1 MKKLNPLVAIFV
13 IFVTGLQATGCRFL
27 SSQSKEVIVDP
38 EGPARTIDSLREIVK
53 DPVGGPEGFRIEI
66 DNDSAIISF
75 NCKLGHANWA
85 SWTLTASDLGPA
97 ARTKKFHAERK
108 LPKENCLSP
117 LSENY
122 TDSGFDRGHLVPSG
136 DRTRDRAYNQGVF
149 TMANIVPQAKQVN
162 GQGWNSL
169 ERFTQESVKKGS
181 DAIVVAGT
189 FGSIGKFSISGI
201 NIPEYTWKVVLLVP
215 KGKSYSLKRT
225 TRIYA
230 ILYKNALDLAPVP
243 LPDAFLSVD
252 ELEEKVGIDV
262 FSGIEDKIE
271 AELEKRKEPFP

>member
-1 MKKLNPLVAIFV
+1 MKKLNPLVAVFFIFG
-13 IFVTGLQATGCRFL
+13 TGVQATGCRFL
-27 SSQSKEVIVDP
+27 SSQSKEVKIDP
-38 EGPARTIDSLREIVK
+38 EGPARTIDRLREIVK
-53 DPVGGPEGFRIEI
+53 NPVGGPEGFRMEI
-66 DNDSAIISF
+66 DNDSAIVSF
-75 NCKLGHANWA
+75 NCKFGHANWA
-85 SWTLTASDLGPA
+85 SWTLTAADLGTA

-136 DRTRDRAYNQGVF
+136 DRTRDREYNQGVF

-162 GQGWNSL
+162 GLGWNSL

-189 FGSIGKFSISGI
+189 FGSIGKFSVSGI

-215 KGKSYSLKRT
+215 KGESYSLKRT

-230 ILYKNALDLAPVP
+230 ILYKNALDLAPVE
-243 LPDAFLSVD
+243 LREALLSVD
-252 ELEEKVGIDV
+252 ELEAKVGIDV

-271 AELEKRKEPFP
+271 EQLEKRIDPLF